1 MQRLTI
7 DGVPREK
14 LRDLLNRMCQDQ
26 VSIGVYGDELRALLD
41 APAHCAHEWTD
52 DGEFTLTCTECSKK
66 ENHEPYGWVQTRGDA
81 INHFTQEWDVV
92 ESWVERGFEYKA
104 MFDHAECD
112 REKAD
117 GQPQGE
123 PVAWTWVGENYER
136 GVTLRWDVA
145 KHLPFPVKPLYAE
158 HPAPVAVGTVKMHG
172 DMKCIAFGDEEWKAL
187 NVGDI
192 IFATGARV

>member
-7 DGVPREK
+7 D
-14 LRDLLNRMCQDQ
+14 
-26 VSIGVYGDELRALLD
+26 RAFLAEAAEAFAALGMNDHASRISAVLGAPD
-41 APAHCAHEWTD
+41 ATPVACAHEWTD
-52 DGEFTLTCTECSKK
+52 DGEFTLTCTKCSKK
-66 ENHEPYGWVQTRGDA
+66 ENHEPYGWVQTRVDA

-104 MFDHAECD
+104 MFDH
-112 REKAD
+112 
-117 GQPQGE
+117 
-123 PVAWTWVGENYER
+123 
-136 GVTLRWDVA
+136 
-145 KHLPFPVKPLYAE
+145 AE